1 MTSENSENR
10 RKFQRVLFDADTR
23 IVVDSVEIS
32 ARLIDISL
40 NGALLERPKHWA
52 TTTGQKVTISI
63 TLDQEEEFSIQ
74 MEAEVAHTEES
85 RVGLHC
91 KHIDMDSITNLRRLL
106 ELNLGDPGLL
116 ERELASLG

>member
-1 MTSENSENR
+1 MSSENSENR

-23 IVVDSVEIS
+23 IVVDSVEVS

-40 NGALLERPKHWA
+40 NGALLERPTNWSA
-52 TTTGQKVTISI
+52 VSGQRVTVTI
-63 TLDQEEEFSIQ
+63 TLDQDEEFSIK
-74 MEAEVAHTEES
+74 MEGEVAHTEEN

-106 ELNLGDPGLL
+106 ELNLGDPELL
-116 ERELASLG
+116 ERELATLG